1 MPFVCRVVAIALFG
15 LLIAVSTPSLQ
26 AQTEITTAE
35 GRSISLNG
43 PIRRAHAMQAWVVT
57 PEGKRVIAKVEA
69 TVGSNAIVMMPDGR
83 LMGCPLDR
91 MQSTDLPFLSNTM
104 QEVGDALVKSD
115 FPTFNVKTSVHH
127 VFVYD
132 CSPDFLETAKK
143 LLETVHPVVF
153 QFFQQRGFKVKVPE
167 VPLAV
172 VIFRKQED
180 LVRWANL
187 PPNVLA
193 YYDPVR
199 NHIYLWEE
207 ASNGNVAA
215 NSTRELILN
224 TVGHEAVHQTL
235 HNIGIQSRLS
245 RWPAWLSEG
254 LPEFFEPMFKG
265 NRWAGLGATNDFR
278 YHELRNLFTRG
289 DRATGQVV
297 RSTVAAPGLTSSG
310 YASAWALTHYLAVR
324 HEERFFE
331 YVRQVSERGPED
343 GIMFAMDEAKMKDG
357 VARDAE
363 EFALN
368 FGNNYREIEVAM
380 FAHLSRLRARDPVA
394 NDKHYVLTV
403 DYIRGGRKERMAYI
417 TLDPDVAR
425 DAHSKLRDK
434 LSAAELARARFRLLE
449 FQNKPE
455 AERHAKIWVGNQ
467 GYVVSQ

>member
-1 MPFVCRVVAIALFG
+1 MPFVCRFVALALFA
-15 LLIAVSTPSLQ
+15 LLVVVPTGSLR
-26 AQTEITTAE
+26 AQVEITTAE

-43 PIRRAHAMQAWVVT
+43 PVRRAFGTQAWVVS

-69 TVGSNAIVMMPDGR
+69 TIGSNAIVMMPDGR

-91 MQSTDLPFLSNTM
+91 MQSTDLPFLSYTM

-115 FPTFNVKTSVHH
+115 FPSFQVKTSVHH
-127 VFVYD
+127 VFVHD
-132 CSPDFLETAKK
+132 CSPEFLETAKK
-143 LLETVHPVVF
+143 LLETVHPVVY
-153 QFFQQRGFKVKVPE
+153 QFFQQRGFKVKVPD

-235 HNIGIQSRLS
+235 HNIGIQNRLS

-265 NRWAGLGATNDFR
+265 DRWAGLGATNDFR
-278 YHELRNLFTRG
+278 YHELRSHFTRT
-289 DRATGQVV
+289 DRATGNVV

-310 YASAWALTHYLAVR
+310 YASAWALTHYLALR

-331 YVRQVSERGPED
+331 YVRQVSERGPEE
-343 GIMFAMDEAKMKDG
+343 GIMFAMQEDKIKEA
-357 VARDAE
+357 VQRDAD
-363 EFALN
+363 EFATN
-368 FGNNYREIEVAM
+368 FGNNYRDIESAM
-380 FAHLSRLRARDPVA
+380 FSHLSRLRSRNPVA

-403 DYIRGGRKERMAYI
+403 EFLTGGRKQRVAYV

-425 DAHSKLRDK
+425 EAHGKLRDK
-434 LSAAELARARFRLLE
+434 LSPTELARARFRLLE

-455 AERHAKIWVGNQ
+455 AERHARIWAGTY
-467 GYVVSQ
+467 GSVVSQ